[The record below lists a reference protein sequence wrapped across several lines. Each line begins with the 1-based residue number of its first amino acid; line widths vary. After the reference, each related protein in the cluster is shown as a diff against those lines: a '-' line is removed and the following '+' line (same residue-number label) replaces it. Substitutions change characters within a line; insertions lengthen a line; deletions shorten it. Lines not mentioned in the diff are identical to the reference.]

1 MQRVPMLQVLPQAK
15 LFPQVSGINPHA
27 SALLHRS
34 PCATQ
39 VLDCGL
45 QICPVAQRP
54 Q

>member
-1 MQRVPMLQVLPQAK
+1 MLQVLPQAK
-15 LFPQVSGINPHA
+15 LFPQVSEMNPQA
-27 SALLHRS
+27 SVLHRL
-34 PCATQ
+34 PWPMH